1 MKYKN
6 ILFDLDGTLI
16 DSAPGIVESFSF
28 AFNEI
33 YGLECSKD
41 IKTLIGPPINE
52 VLCSVNGET
61 DSSVIKEFLNA
72 FKLHYDN
79 EGFKKSQ
86 LFENV
91 SEVLKSLLNDKI
103 ELYIATNKREKP
115 TNLILEYLNL
125 NQYFKGVYCPDSFE
139 LIFENKTKLV
149 QNLIKSFSLEKTES
163 LFVGD
168 TSHDGIAAV
177 ANGLDFALVEYG
189 YGNFESPTYTIN
201 NINKIVNI
209 LE

>member
-16 DSAPGIVESFSF
+16 DSAPGIVESFSY
-28 AFNEI
+28 AFNKI
-33 YGLECSKD
+33 YGVECSKD
-41 IKTLIGPPINE
+41 IKSLIGPPINE
-52 VLCSVNGET
+52 ILFTVNSET
-61 DSSVIKEFLNA
+61 DSMVIKEFVDA

-91 SEVLKSLLNDKI
+91 SDVLRFLFNDKL
-103 ELYIATNKREKP
+103 ELFIVTNKRKNP
-115 TNLILEYLNL
+115 TNLILDFFNL
-125 NQYFKGVYCPDSFE
+125 SHYFRGVYCPDSFE

-149 QNLIKSFSLEKTES
+149 QNLITFFSLEKTES

-168 TSHDGIAAV
+168 TSHDGIAAE
-177 ANGLDFALVEYG
+177 ANGLDFALAEYG
-189 YGNFESPTYTIN
+189 YGDYENPTYSIN
-201 NINKIVNI
+201 NFNKIVNI
-209 LE
+209 LK

>member
-16 DSAPGIVESFSF
+16 DSAPGIVESFSL
-28 AFNEI
+28 AFNKI
-33 YGLECSKD
+33 YGVDCIED
-41 IKTLIGPPINE
+41 IKSLIGPPIKE
-52 VLCSVNGET
+52 VLFAVNGET
-61 DSSVIKEFLNA
+61 NSIILNEFAEA
-72 FKLHYDN
+72 FKLHYDT

-91 SEVLKSLLNDKI
+91 SEVLKI
-103 ELYIATNKREKP
+103 LYNEKLGLFIATNKRKWP
-115 TNLILEYLNL
+115 TNLILDYLNL

-139 LIFENKTKLV
+139 IIFENKTILV
-149 QNLIKSFSLEKTES
+149 QNLLTSFTLEKSES

-168 TSHDGIAAV
+168 TFHDGIAAI

-189 YGNFESPTYTIN
+189 YGNYENPTYTIN
-201 NINKIVNI
+201 NINKIVSI

>member
-16 DSAPGIVESFSF
+16 DSAPGIEASFQN
-28 AFNEI
+28 AYQKI
-33 YGLECSKD
+33 YGVHCHKD
-41 IKTLIGPPINE
+41 IKSLIGPPINQM
-52 VLCSVNGET
+52 LFTINGEMN
-61 DSSVIKEFLNA
+61 SNVIKEFGEN
-72 FKLHYDN
+72 FKLHYDS

-91 SEVLKSLLNDKI
+91 FKVLKILKKQKL
-103 ELYIATNKREKP
+103 ELFIVTNKRKFP
-115 TNLILEYLNL
+115 TKLILDYLNL
-125 NQYFKGVYCPDSFE
+125 NQFFKAIYCPDSFDFF
-139 LIFENKTKLV
+139 FENKTKLV
-149 QNLIKSFSLEKTES
+149 NNLLTSFSLEKPET

-168 TSHDGIAAV
+168 TSHDGIAAEE
-177 ANGLDFALVEYG
+177 NGLDFALVKYG
-189 YGNFESPTYTIN
+189 YGSHENSTYTIN